1 MDYRRK
7 KRACRKP
14 LAFPST
20 PATGDPRRR
29 CSAGGQRRAPHRLQ
43 PTPSAARGQTR
54 TRTGTAARG
63 GSSDEVQAA
72 GPLLPTRADDP
83 STAGL
88 DAGRTRWR
96 GRRRGDRARPI
107 ALRSPWVACGR
118 AAVLCC
124 CFWSQHQPTTPV
136 HRNWAS
142 RACFTA
148 ANQAAPRHMSVACFT
163 AFMPVILIKYYSSYI
178 KYHR

>member
-1 MDYRRK
+1 MAGAIGLTVDCRRK
-7 KRACRKP
+7 KRSRRKP

-43 PTPSAARGQTR
+43 PAPGAARGQTR

-63 GSSDEVQAA
+63 GSSDEVKAV

-96 GRRRGDRARPI
+96 GRRRGDRARPF

-118 AAVLCC
+118 A
-124 CFWSQHQPTTPV
+124 
-136 HRNWAS
+136 
-142 RACFTA
+142 RAFSLF
-148 ANQAAPRHMSVACFT
+148 PGSSVQCT
-163 AFMPVILIKYYSSYI
+163 
-178 KYHR
+178 